1 MRIFEAPLLLWL
13 TIVTAASANNFV
25 SKHRVCDPTQNSWHP
40 YTGVRIFNDV
50 VYSSPV
56 VVSDGDFSH
65 LVEDPQFSASIVAVH
80 CQDGEPTDAKKLWF
94 VGWGNKEK
102 VAGLAS
108 LSSMEAMW
116 NREFC
121 LLDFQKKETCYKVVR
136 RRKYALRKLPL
147 FRAGKII
154 GGLFQRHPEVESE
167 TGMSDPMDDYEVVE
181 DPDKKS
187 CKGCGKKSC
196 SGKCKKPKKKKSGCG
211 KCGKK
216 GCSGKCKKKVPPAP
230 VEPEDPCRGCGE
242 TDCQKGEC
250 GEVPDTPCPGCNV
263 PECSGK
269 CGKEPKQPCEG
280 CNSKK
285 CKGECGLIEDPI
297 EIISPYP
304 QPSTTYEPDWDSWTP
319 PTTVPEPPIYS
330 PAPGWPEV
338 PMSETS
344 STVVDYV
351 TVTTTWSESESY
363 FSSESPVWS
372 ETSVPE
378 WESPSSSA
386 FSSSWEATS
395 TSESP
400 VTPTSSSVF
409 SEPSPS
415 ELPLDPR
422 DSLKEDQPYDDYDDD
437 HYDDGYDDEPYY
449 DDDDDDYPPHYDD
462 DDDDYDYDDDDYD
475 DDFDDPYH
483 DPDHDLDFDHPP
495 PIPDYPPPPAPPVDN
510 DPITLPKPCPDPNCG
525 HKSCQRSRKIEI
537 DIRINKQ
544 GHVRRDEIPGVATE
558 DNVESAQWPYPIPY
572 DHPYDNAYPWP
583 HPSYPMGPPVG
594 HRRSRARAKNKH
606 KSYPCDDT
614 GCDNERC
621 LRARRAIEIE
631 IIRAHNASV
640 FSAAQEP
647 VASLSPAAIVPETE
661 YVPQNLLDL
670 FKHFHP
676 PCCEMDCGHNDCDNS
691 RSRIELN
698 IRIREQGGNITEDPL
713 KPPCGINHPPV
724 EDLLPQ
730 DLKCLFKMF
739 HPPCKGGGGCGGCNR
754 IELDI
759 RIRDN
764 NTDTDN
770 STSAPGL
777 EKRHALED
785 EPMVE
790 AQRLDW
796 FRSPSA
802 RQRGRGRSGRQIRE
816 TIVSQQEEMA
826 KKNGLMDLHDFFKQ
840 KHKEKYGE
848 PCEEI
853 DCGHDECDDM
863 RDDYRD
869 DMRGR
874 YPRKQHRPRPITR
887 NNKGSSTIEL
897 DIRINENGTTVKRDL
912 STLEGS
918 NNTMPVSYSTVVKH
932 SGKARS
938 QQARRRGPFNRYPS
952 SRSRYG
958 NRGGYRRYGDDGS
971 TPPVP
976 PVAPPMAPGTPP
988 IHPPHHAY
996 PPPHQ
1001 EPQLQPR
1008 PSPPPYPYN
1017 PSQPQRP
1024 VDYPSEPLPG
1034 YPGNGPPSY
1043 PAPPVRYH
1051 PPPPPTDNYPYPLPD
1066 GPYPLPSQVPPSA
1079 GEPKEPCNNHNC
1091 EHKNCAN
1098 LRRGLSIDIRINN
1111 ENGTTVNTA
1120 QFGSIGPIPLPNFL
1134 PVLPLIA
1141 DNIMNSWVRV
1151 ARNRVH
1157 LMMPLVHSADVLDVQ
1172 YPQNNDKGWAQK
1184 LSVNENYD
1192 FNTEAR
1198 NMAEVMFDNA
1208 LAKSMD
1214 THSNLTGEV
1223 LGVYSVST
1231 DGDANTPREQS
1242 LDRVLQDIQVL
1253 SPIDQMVALLTQF
1266 QREMAP
1272 PVGSSQLEEA
1282 RAKYKQAKLRAKQLA
1297 NKLSY

>member
-1 MRIFEAPLLLWL
+1 MRLHEATLLLWL

-65 LVEDPQFSASIVAVH
+65 LVEDPQFSASIVAVQ

-102 VAGLAS
+102 IAGLAS

-154 GGLFQRHPEVESE
+154 GGLFQRHPETESE
-167 TGMSDPMDDYEVVE
+167 QGMGNSPLDDYEVIE
-181 DPDKKS
+181 DHDKKA
-187 CKGCGKKSC
+187 CNGCGKKSC
-196 SGKCKKPKKKKSGCG
+196 SGKCKQPKKKKSGCG

-216 GCSGKCKKKVPPAP
+216 GCSGKCKKKTPPAPAP
-230 VEPEDPCRGCGE
+230 VEPHDPCRGCGE
-242 TDCQKGEC
+242 KDCQKGEC
-250 GEVPDTPCPGCNV
+250 GQVPDTPCPGCNA
-263 PECSGK
+263 PQCPGK

-280 CNSKK
+280 CNRKK

-297 EIISPYP
+297 DIISPWP
-304 QPSTTYEPDWDSWTP
+304 QPTTAYEPDWESWL

-338 PMSETS
+338 PQNE
-344 STVVDYV
+344 STTTAIDYV
-351 TVTTTWSESESY
+351 TVTETVSPSTSEVIA
-363 FSSESPVWS
+363 SSDAPVSS
-372 ETSVPE
+372 ETSTSEVP
-378 WESPSSSA
+378 
-386 FSSSWEATS
+386 ATS
-395 TSESP
+395 TSSEATTESP
-400 VTPTSSSVF
+400 VAPTSTV
-409 SEPSPS
+409 EVPVMPAPSPPP
-415 ELPLDPR
+415 EPR
-422 DSLKEDQPYDDYDDD
+422 DSLKEDQPYHDDYDDD
-437 HYDDGYDDEPYY
+437 HYDDPYDDEPYY
-449 DDDDDDYPPHYDD
+449 DDDDDYPPHYDD
-462 DDDDYDYDDDDYD
+462 DDDYDYEDDDYD

-483 DPDHDLDFDHPP
+483 DGDQDLDFDHAP
-495 PIPDYPPPPAPPVDN
+495 PIPDYPPSPPPPVDN
-510 DPITLPKPCPDPNCG
+510 DPVTIPKPCPDVNCG
-525 HKSCQRSRKIEI
+525 HKSCQRSRRVEI
-537 DIRINKQ
+537 DIRINNAKS
-544 GHVRRDEIPGVATE
+544 GIVRRDELPEGSME
-558 DNVESAQWPYPIPY
+558 DTVESAQWPYPIPY

-583 HPSYPMGPPVG
+583 HPAYPMGPRVG
-594 HRRSRARAKNKH
+594 PRRSRARHAKNKH

-640 FSAAQEP
+640 FSAASQED
-647 VASLSPAAIVPETE
+647 VFTAAETRF
-661 YVPQNLLDL
+661 VNQNLLDL

-676 PCCEMDCGHNDCDNS
+676 PCCEMDCGHDDCEKS

-698 IRIREQGGNITEDPL
+698 IRIKEEGGNTTDDPF
-713 KPPCGINHPPV
+713 KTPCGINHPPV

-730 DLKCLFKMF
+730 NLKCLFKKF
-739 HPPCKGGGGCGGCNR
+739 HPPCKGSGCGGCNR

-759 RIRDN
+759 RIKDN
-764 NTDTDN
+764 DTDSDN
-770 STSAPGL
+770 DTVADL
-777 EKRHALED
+777 EKRHALD
-785 EPMVE
+785 DDPVVE
-790 AQRLDW
+790 AQLLDW
-796 FRSPSA
+796 FRTPAA
-802 RQRGRGRSGRQIRE
+802 RSGRGRQIRE
-816 TIVSQQEEMA
+816 TIVSQQEEIA
-826 KKNGLMDLHDFFKQ
+826 KNAGLMDLHELFRQ
-840 KHKEKYGE
+840 KHKQKFGE
-848 PCEEI
+848 PCEEV

-863 RDDYRD
+863 RE
-869 DMRGR
+869 DM
-874 YPRKQHRPRPITR
+874 YPKRPKHHRKPRPITR
-887 NNKGSSTIEL
+887 HNKGSSTIEL

-912 STLEGS
+912 SALEG
-918 NNTMPVSYSTVVKH
+918 NNTMAGVNSTVVKK
-932 SGKARS
+932 SDKARS
-938 QQARRRGPFNRYPS
+938 QQARRRPLMRDRYPNT
-952 SRSRYG
+952 RSRYN
-958 NRGGYRRYGDDGS
+958 NRGGYRRYGEDGNPLPMPPAAPPAPPQHPPHNGYPPHQDH
-971 TPPVP
+971 PPVP
-976 PVAPPMAPGTPP
+976 PAPAPV
-988 IHPPHHAY
+988 
-996 PPPHQ
+996 
-1001 EPQLQPR
+1001 PQK
-1008 PSPPPYPYN
+1008 PYPYN
-1017 PSQPQRP
+1017 PAPPQRP
-1024 VDYPSEPLPG
+1024 VDHPSEPLPG
-1034 YPGNGPPSY
+1034 YPGNPGPRY
-1043 PAPPVRYH
+1043 PAPPVRYQ
-1051 PPPPPTDNYPYPLPD
+1051 PPPPPADNYPYPLPD
-1066 GPYPLPSQVPPSA
+1066 NGPHPLPSQAPAPLPSA
-1079 GEPKEPCNNHNC
+1079 PTEPCNNRNC
-1091 EHKNCAN
+1091 GHSHCST

-1111 ENGTTVNTA
+1111 NGTTGTTVNAA

-1172 YPQNNDKGWAQK
+1172 YPQNNDMGWATK

-1192 FNTEAR
+1192 FNVEAR

-1214 THSNLTGEV
+1214 THQNLTSGEV
-1223 LGVYSVST
+1223 LGVYSVA
-1231 DGDANTPREQS
+1231 ANADPSVPSEQS

-1272 PVGSSQLEEA
+1272 PLGVSQLEEA
-1282 RAKYKQAKLRAKQLA
+1282 RSKYKAAKVKAKQLA
-1297 NKLSY
+1297 NKLTPTY